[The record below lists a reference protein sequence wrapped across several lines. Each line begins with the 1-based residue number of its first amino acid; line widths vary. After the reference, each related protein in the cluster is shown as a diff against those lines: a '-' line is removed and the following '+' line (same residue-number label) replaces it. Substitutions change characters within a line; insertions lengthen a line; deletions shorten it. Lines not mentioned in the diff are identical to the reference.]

1 MAMRASILAL
11 ALAGL
16 LGTAAAQ
23 APGQTPAAASAPAP
37 TIRPEIAPPLQA
49 AQMALGDKQFEQ
61 ALQHLQQAEAVA
73 GRTAYETYL
82 VERMR
87 FLAHAGLRDAAGTL
101 KALEAALE
109 TGQAEPEL
117 KPTLMDQASNAAYAL
132 KDYEKTVLWGRR
144 AIEAGAADDVTRL
157 RLGQALYLQGQH
169 PAAAQVL
176 EELAAR
182 QRAAGRPAGEPQLRL
197 QASNLLKLDDPAGYA
212 RVLEDLLRVTPKPEI
227 WADRLARLMRQPGF
241 DEALTIEIFRLSRR
255 VGAFATAAADI
266 EYAELALRAGYP
278 AEAVAALDAGVAA
291 GRVAQG
297 ADAAAHKAVR
307 ERAQRQAADDR
318 SARAPD
324 AVALLARD
332 PALAFNAGWAQFT
345 TGQREAGV
353 ALMRQAV
360 ERRPPA
366 DRARLRLASA
376 LAAIGDAAQ
385 ARTVL
390 MALRD
395 AGAAD
400 GTADLAR
407 LSLIALGGAR

>member
-16 LGTAAAQ
+16 LGTATA
-23 APGQTPAAASAPAP
+23 QTPAATPPPAP

-49 AQMALGDKQFEQ
+49 AQKALGDKQFEL

-87 FLAHAGLRDAAGTL
+87 FLASAGLRDVAGSL

-109 TGQAEPEL
+109 TGQAEAEL
-117 KPTLMDQASNAAYAL
+117 EATLMDQASNAAYAL
-132 KDYEKTVLWGRR
+132 KDYERAVRWARR
-144 AIEAGAADDVTRL
+144 AIDAGAADDVTRL

-176 EELAAR
+176 EELSAR
-182 QRAAGRPAGEPQLRL
+182 QRAAGRAAGEPQLRL

-212 RVLEDLLRVTPKPEI
+212 KVLEDLLRVAPKPEI

-241 DEALTIEIFRLSRR
+241 DAALTIEIFRLSRR

-297 ADAAAHKAVR
+297 TDAAAHKSVL

-345 TGQREAGV
+345 TGQRDAGV

-360 ERRPPA
+360 ERRPPG

-376 LAAIGDAAQ
+376 LAAVGDAAQ
-385 ARTVL
+385 ANAVL
-390 MALRD
+390 VALRD
-395 AGAAD
+395 AGAGD